1 MAVAYM
7 RRARAVRCIALAA
20 LACDGDDVR
29 IIKDS
34 GTLCLTQSGTEIRI
48 DAQLDACDGS
58 CNVIRHASCEAE
70 LTPAGIVISS
80 RVEQE
85 DISDEVDTCNTECSP
100 TSAACSITVLAEGS
114 VGVAFGGEETTIE
127 LPRAEPLSLFGR
139 EPDLCESLDELSAAM
154 GTVPFTG
161 ALRGRSSPGR

>member
-100 TSAACSITVLAEGS
+100 TSAACSITVLAEGTR
-114 VGVAFGGEETTIE
+114 G
-127 LPRAEPLSLFGR
+127 
-139 EPDLCESLDELSAAM
+139 
-154 GTVPFTG
+154 PFTV
-161 ALRGRSSPGR
+161 LDRRSGKRENSHGKRPRRPRP